1 MKYNVC
7 VSMEIHIDADTPEQA
22 ENKVIDLFDWC
33 LCPAPLNTVVEAV
46 EIGESE
52 THGEIEL

>member
-1 MKYNVC
+1 
-7 VSMEIHIDADTPEQA
+7 MEIHIDAETPEQA

-46 EIGESE
+46 EIGEDVLY
-52 THGEIEL
+52 GEISV